1 MTAVFT
7 TALIAPHRLV
17 MINPEKNPKQQIQ
30 QLTQQLNKLSI
41 AYYSRDE
48 PLLPDAEYDRL
59 FAQLCQ
65 LEEQFPQWKLSDS
78 PTHRVGEPP
87 LSSFESVS
95 HQLPML
101 SLDNAFSDEEL
112 NRFEQRVVTE
122 LDKEN
127 IVYCCE
133 PKLDGL
139 AISLR
144 YERGILVL
152 AATRGDGYHGENV
165 TLNVKTIRSIPLR
178 LNDDQPP
185 AVLEVRG
192 EVFMPKVGFE
202 QLNQH
207 QQQQGKKVFANPR
220 NAAAGSL
227 RQLDSRIT
235 AGRPLDFY
243 AYGLGQVESKE
254 MLASLSG
261 SHSEMLDYFSELGL
275 PVCVERSTVIGSKGC
290 IQYHQTLLQKRD
302 QLNYEIDGIVFKVN
316 KLDYQQQLGFVARAP
331 RWAIAYK
338 FPAQEAITQVSAI
351 DVQVGRTGVLTPVAR
366 LEPVTVGG
374 VVVTNATLHNEDE
387 VSRKDVRVGDQVIV
401 RRAGDVIPEVVAV
414 VPGSRVNELP
424 PFEMPTLCPV
434 CESDTIRLE
443 GETARRC
450 LGGLYCD
457 AQRRESIK
465 HFSSRRAMDID
476 GLGDK
481 LVNLLV
487 ERGLVH
493 DVADLYELT
502 QEQLEKLDR
511 LGSKSAAN
519 LIAALESSRQTTLSR
534 FIFALGIRN
543 VGEVTAR
550 TLAESGQLELWISGD
565 LEINDAVINEMTEKL
580 LKLPDIGPV
589 VADSIVSFFKEGHNQ
604 QVIRRLL
611 DHGVSWPPVVLA
623 EVLESRFTG
632 KTLVITGKFD
642 GIKREELKSRLVSC
656 GAKVSGSVSSR
667 TDFLISGESPGSK
680 REKAE
685 QLGIPILDEAEA
697 LAAIESL
704 D

>member
-1 MTAVFT
+1 MT
-7 TALIAPHRLV
+7 
-17 MINPEKNPKQQIQ
+17 NSEKNPEQQVEH
-30 QLTQQLNKLSI
+30 LTRQLNKLSI
-41 AYYSRDE
+41 AYYSQDTL
-48 PLLPDAEYDRL
+48 LLPDAEYDRL
-59 FAQLCQ
+59 FAQLTQ
-65 LEEQFPQWKLSDS
+65 LEQQFPQWKLPSS
-78 PTHRVGEPP
+78 PTQRVGESP
-87 LSSFESVS
+87 LSSFETVP

-112 NRFEQRVVTE
+112 ERFEQRVATVLEEKE
-122 LDKEN
+122 L
-127 IVYCCE
+127 VFCCE

-144 YERGILVL
+144 YEHGVLVL
-152 AATRGDGYHGENV
+152 AATRGDGYNGENV
-165 TLNVKTIRSIPLR
+165 TQNVKTIRSIPLQ
-178 LNDDQPP
+178 LHGDECPS
-185 AVLEVRG
+185 VLEVRG
-192 EVFMPKVGFE
+192 EVFMPKLGFD
-202 QLNQH
+202 QLNE
-207 QQQQGKKVFANPR
+207 QQRQRGEKVFANPR

-227 RQLDSRIT
+227 RQLDSRI
-235 AGRPLDFY
+235 AASRPLDFF
-243 AYGLGQVESKE
+243 AYGLGQVEAKE
-254 MLASLSG
+254 IPASLSKT
-261 SHSEMLDYFSELGL
+261 HSEMLTYLSQLGL
-275 PVCVERSTVIGSKGC
+275 PVCAERSTVIGSTGC
-290 IQYHQTLLQKRD
+290 IHYHQALLKVRD
-302 QLNYEIDGIVFKVN
+302 QLDYEIDGIVFKVN
-316 KLDYQQQLGFVARAP
+316 ELDYQQQLGFVARAP

-338 FPAQEAITQVSAI
+338 FPAQEAMTQVNAI
-351 DVQVGRTGVLTPVAR
+351 DIQVGRTGVLTPVAR

-414 VPGSRVNELP
+414 VSGSRAKELP
-424 PFEMPTLCPV
+424 SFEMPKLCPV
-434 CESDTIRLE
+434 CNSDTARLE

-457 AQRRESIK
+457 AQRKESIK
-465 HFSSRRAMDID
+465 HFASRRAMDID

-487 ERGLVH
+487 ERGVIG

-511 LGSKSAAN
+511 LGEKSAAN
-519 LIAALESSRQTTLSR
+519 LLIALEASRQTTLPR
-534 FIFALGIRN
+534 FIFSLGIRN

-550 TLAESGQLELWISGD
+550 TLAESGQLESWIDGE
-565 LEINDAVINEMTEKL
+565 LEMTESATTEVTEKL
-580 LKLPDIGPV
+580 LELSDIGPV
-589 VADSIVSFFKEGHNQ
+589 VADSIVSFFKEGHNR

-611 DHGVSWPPVVLA
+611 DHGVSWPAVVPI
-623 EVLESRFTG
+623 EVVVSRFTG
-632 KTLVITGKFD
+632 KTLVITGKFN
-642 GIKREELKSRLVSC
+642 GIKREELKSRLISC

-697 LAAIESL
+697 LAAIELL